1 MLLCCGRAAGAVSD
15 HFSECLCV
23 HVAGEGCSLGAVGG
37 GVQYQSGLS
46 PCPMPGAPS
55 LSPFITGVTGD
66 CQTLSSTCQYLVII
80 LGLPKSGL
88 QVLAQPTGE
97 NASRSSIHPTELMAS
112 PAPHGFCR
120 RTPWAAGERSWAWRQ
135 STGFLVPRSKNPFSS
150 SLRVEFFLFF
160 IDI

>member
-1 MLLCCGRAAGAVSD
+1 MTGYWTFCLWSFSPRCYCAVAERQAQFQTIPLSVSVCMLLGRAAAWGWWW
-15 HFSECLCV
+15 
-23 HVAGEGCSLGAVGG
+23 
-37 GVQYQSGLS
+37 GVQYHSGLS

-66 CQTLSSTCQYLVII
+66 CQILSSTCQYLVII

-120 RTPWAAGERSWAWRQ
+120 RTP
-135 STGFLVPRSKNPFSS
+135 
-150 SLRVEFFLFF
+150 
-160 IDI
+160 